1 MGKAYLNITNSYWN
15 LPDILSII
23 KNVESNV
30 CIDLFR
36 YCGRL
41 WIAF

>member
-1 MGKAYLNITNSYWN
+1 MDKAYLNITNSYWN
-15 LPDILSII
+15 LPDMLSII